1 MLEFL
6 QEVVIVY
13 QLKKLE
19 RERIHASVK
28 MTSIRL
34 EFNRV
39 ASPQYFSPDFTQYLD
54 YNLSGKFFKFYSLP
68 TSTDKEKQII
78 KKEY

>member
-1 MLEFL
+1 M
-6 QEVVIVY
+6 
-13 QLKKLE
+13 E
-19 RERIHASVK
+19 RELLLASVK
-28 MTSIRL
+28 MTTIRL

-39 ASPQYFSPDFTQYLD
+39 SSPQYFSPDFTQYLD

-68 TSTDKEKQII
+68 TSSDSKKQII